1 MDGLGDGVPSTLA
14 STCKCLGARVNLAA
28 SSARVDCTCKS
39 FCAHA
44 KELQGRL
51 DFCTRTFLEK
61 RFLQISSLAICSV
74 GFARAFRNGPRGTAS
89 GSPIEQTAR
98 ASFLKKRLLQI
109 LARTIFACEHARVNL
124 HGPVSEQNTTRA
136 NNLHVQRAFAGA
148 LLISLKGR
156 QQLAPWKTQREIHHG
171 ECKGKSPREI

>member
-1 MDGLGDGVPSTLA
+1 MPRLES
-14 STCKCLGARVNLAA
+14 
-28 SSARVDCTCKS
+28 TCKS

-44 KELQGRL
+44 KELYGRL
-51 DFCTRTFLEK
+51 DFCMCSFAWETVPAKL
-61 RFLQISSLAICSV
+61 SLAVCSV

-89 GSPIEQTAR
+89 GRPIEQTAR

-109 LARTIFACEHARVNL
+109 LAGTVLACEHARVNL

-171 ECKGKSPREI
+171 ECKGKSPKGNLM